1 MEHPIIDK
9 QALAA
14 MTKSLSSPL
23 ASPGLNDPIAQL
35 VSLSKQQ
42 GFVTVQDINRLIP
55 ESSTDPVLIENLL
68 NVLDNLEIRL
78 VDDEEVVTYRKQL
91 EDAEEMVGPRV
102 EYVKEVKFDA
112 FDVYLKQVGHK
123 PVLTREQ
130 EVDLFRRWEEADGLG
145 QEETALDIR
154 NELISRNLRLVVS
167 IARRYVD
174 RGLPISD
181 LIQEG
186 NLGLIAAIERFDV
199 QRGLKLST
207 FATWS
212 IRQAIFCAL
221 AGQGRTVALPVGMAE
236 KLAKV
241 TKVKLELAERL
252 DREPT
257 VDEIADQM
265 QVPVE
270 KIRNVMSVAH
280 EQASVAELAGD
291 EVDDGAWLGD
301 LQDSAKAE
309 EAAEPGMIRE
319 IRDNF
324 DTVLRSLA
332 EREKEVIILRYGLLD
347 GVRRTLE
354 EIGRYYGMTRE
365 RVRQIE
371 MKALRRMRHP
381 TRRRQL
387 QEVSAGEPMQSGP
400 GFDDFA
406 KDAE

>member
-1 MEHPIIDK
+1 MKHPIIDT

-42 GFVTVQDINRLIP
+42 GFVMVQDINRLIP
-55 ESSTDPVLIENLL
+55 ESSTDPILIENLL
-68 NVLDNLEIRL
+68 TVLDNLEIRL

-91 EDAEEMVGPRV
+91 ESSEEMVGPRV

-112 FDVYLKQVGHK
+112 FDVYLQQVGHK

-221 AGQGRTVALPVGMAE
+221 AGQARTVALPVGMAE
-236 KLAKV
+236 RLAKV

-265 QVPVE
+265 QVPIE

-301 LQDSAKAE
+301 LQDGAKAE
-309 EAAEPGMIRE
+309 EAAEPGIIRE

-406 KDAE
+406 RQF